1 VIGHSVIGIPL
12 VFVTVSAALRGYPAS
27 LDLAARTLGAG
38 AWRTFMRVTVP
49 MTWAGI
55 ASGGLLA
62 FAASFDELMLALF
75 LTSARTETLPRMI
88 WDQLSFAL
96 TPALAAVAT
105 LILALSMILLGAAA
119 VISSR
124 KPTPRRALS

>member
-1 VIGHSVIGIPL
+1 
-12 VFVTVSAALRGYPAS
+12 
-27 LDLAARTLGAG
+27 
-38 AWRTFMRVTVP
+38 
-49 MTWAGI
+49 
-55 ASGGLLA
+55 
-62 FAASFDELMLALF
+62 
-75 LTSARTETLPRMI
+75 MI

-119 VISSR
+119 VIGSR